1 MIQEI
6 LDYRPVIAVFIS
18 MIAAGVI
25 LLRGNRISANRREA
39 ITFGAAVIKAVCI
52 FSMVP
57 QVLAGNEFDIILF
70 EIAGGISLELKVDGA
85 GMVFGCVASG
95 LWILTSVYSIG
106 YMRGHKE
113 KNQTG
118 YFAAFA
124 MCLSGAIGICFAANL
139 LTFFIF
145 YEILTVATYPLV
157 VHYRDKK
164 RQIIGQEVL
173 DLYSQ
178 QRTAVPGRHRVF
190 VRIVWHLGF
199 SARRVCGAFSLQRD
213 DGIGLFPGN
222 CGRSRQ
228 SRGYAA
234 AQLAACSHGSAD
246 AGQCTASRGGS
257 GEGGRFLRDSNRRL
271 YFWA

>member
-139 LTFFIF
+139 LTFLFF
-145 YEILTVATYPLV
+145 M
-157 VHYRDKK
+157 K
-164 RQIIGQEVL
+164 
-173 DLYSQ
+173 
-178 QRTAVPGRHRVF
+178 
-190 VRIVWHLGF
+190 
-199 SARRVCGAFSLQRD
+199 FSL
-213 DGIGLFPGN
+213 
-222 CGRSRQ
+222 SRPILW
-228 SRGYAA
+228 SFIIETKKANYRA
-234 AQLAACSHGSAD
+234 GS
-246 AGQCTASRGGS
+246 T
-257 GEGGRFLRDSNRRL
+257 
-271 YFWA
+271 